1 MTKPLV
7 FNYKRYEELRKAY
20 QELLA
25 DNQKLM
31 ADNRKLREK
40 VRHQAERVNSLL
52 MENTNLKIKADR
64 NESKYNAAC
73 SIIDINHETI
83 QTYTKI
89 FKMQEAEL
97 TKLRREVI
105 K

>member
-7 FNYKRYEELRKAY
+7 FNYKAHEELRDAY
-20 QELLA
+20 KDLLE

-31 ADNRKLREK
+31 DDNRKLREK

-52 MENTNLKIKADR
+52 MENTDLKIKADR
-64 NESKYNAAC
+64 NESMYNVAC

-83 QTYTKI
+83 QTYTRI

-97 TKLRREVI
+97 QKLRKEVI